1 MREENHKQWELTERL
16 IGIYFEIY
24 NELGYGFLECIY
36 EEAFTL
42 LLKERQ
48 IPFTRQSA
56 FDVKFRGAVLGQFRA
71 DLIADSAVIVEFKA
85 AQKIDAAHEKQ
96 LLNYLKATT
105 LEVGLIFNFG
115 PSSQFR
121 RIIFDNERKTS
132 FKTRSIAASSSH

>member
-1 MREENHKQWELTERL
+1 MREENHKHWELTERL

-48 IPFTRQSA
+48 IPFTRQPA
-56 FDVKFRGAVLGQFRA
+56 FDVRFRGAVLGEFRA
-71 DLIADSAVIVEFKA
+71 DLIVDSAVIVELKA
-85 AQKIDAAHEKQ
+85 AQKIDVAHEKQ